1 MVGIYYAGRLQSN
14 NKQFD
19 ACQSGKPF
27 KFRLGAGEVIKVNKT
42 EYRGSQFLLSTP
54 QF

>member
-1 MVGIYYAGRLQSN
+1 MVGMYYAGRLQSN

-42 EYRGSQFLLSTP
+42 DYMGGQFLLSVP